1 MTMKTAFDLPF
12 PSSWT
17 ADDLAAAVPRPL
29 SASFDASLLPAA
41 PAGRRAVVFGRATCP
56 TLARDLP
63 LLFRV
68 R

>member
-1 MTMKTAFDLPF
+1 MKTAFDLPF

-29 SASFDASLLPAA
+29 SASFDASLASASP
-41 PAGRRAVVFGRATCP
+41 PGRRAVVFGRAIRP
-56 TLARDLP
+56 TLGRDLP